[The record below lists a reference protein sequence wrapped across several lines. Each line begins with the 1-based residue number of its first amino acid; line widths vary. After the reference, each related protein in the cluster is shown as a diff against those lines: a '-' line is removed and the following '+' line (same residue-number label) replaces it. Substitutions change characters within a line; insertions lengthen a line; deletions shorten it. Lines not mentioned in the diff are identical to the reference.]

1 MYPRLIVIFNQFIQ
15 LLHIMTKK
23 RLKFSALALS
33 VAASLSLLLSCDS
46 TIENTQSSDEK
57 SFGNQ
62 IDQALDEGSKLIDG
76 FKKNVDAFEINGFSI
91 DDDKK
96 MGKELY
102 DEILSSGEYKVLDRA
117 SNAKLYGYIEEI
129 KQRILNSGK
138 LKHKDDFEWKLT
150 IIDDEETINA
160 FCAPG
165 GYIFVYTGIIH
176 FLDNEAELAGVMAH
190 EIGHA
195 DRRHGTRQLTKSIG
209 IDIVLSYL
217 FGNGNGAI
225 ARQITSGLLNLRY
238 SRKYEREA
246 DKCSVKY
253 LCSTEYNAAGGAGF
267 FEKILETKGDQ
278 SLELLST
285 HPDPKER
292 IENFNAEKEAC
303 NCDGNNSFEQRY
315 QKIKKSL

>member
-1 MYPRLIVIFNQFIQ
+1 MFTKQ
-15 LLHIMTKK
+15 L
-23 RLKFSALALS
+23 FSFALGVALLLLFS
-33 VAASLSLLLSCDS
+33 CESLSDGTL
-46 TIENTQSSDEK
+46 NSDEK
-57 SFGNQ
+57 TFG
-62 IDQALDEGSKLIDG
+62 DQFDKALDEGGKLIDG
-76 FKKNVDAFEINGFSI
+76 LKEKVDAIEINGFTI

-102 DEILSSGEYKVLDRA
+102 DEIMTSGEFKVLDR
-117 SNAKLYGYIEEI
+117 STNAQLYAYIEGI
-129 KQRILNSGK
+129 KERILKSGK
-138 LKHKDDFEWKLT
+138 VAHEDDFEWTLT
-150 IIDDEETINA
+150 IIDDDETINA

-165 GYIFVYTGIIH
+165 GYIFVYTGILK

-209 IDIVLSYL
+209 IDIVLSFL
-217 FGNGNGAI
+217 FGENNSQV

-253 LCSTEYNAAGGAGF
+253 LCPTDYNASGAAGF

-292 IENFNAEKEAC
+292 IENFKSQKSAC
-303 NCDGNNSFEQRY
+303 NCSGKESFEQRY
-315 QKIKKSL
+315 QKIKRSI

>member
-1 MYPRLIVIFNQFIQ
+1 MNVKKAYRIGSTVLIATSLFF
-15 LLHIMTKK
+15 L
-23 RLKFSALALS
+23 FSCES
-33 VAASLSLLLSCDS
+33 ITDQSQ
-46 TIENTQSSDEK
+46 ENEGN
-57 SFGNQ
+57 SFG
-62 IDQALDEGSKLIDG
+62 DQLNRAMDEGGKLLVG
-76 FKKNVDAFEINGFSI
+76 FKDKVNAFELNGFSI
-91 DDDKK
+91 EDDKK

-102 DEILSSGEYKVLDRA
+102 DEIMTSGEYKVLDRA
-117 SNAKLYGYIEEI
+117 SNAKLYAYVEDI

-138 LKHKDDFEWKLT
+138 LAHKDDFDWTLT
-150 IIDDEETINA
+150 IIDDDKTINA

-165 GYIFVYTGIIH
+165 GYIFVYTGILK

-209 IDIVLSYL
+209 IELILSYL
-217 FGNGNGAI
+217 FGDGNGAI

-253 LCSTEYNAAGGAGF
+253 LCPSEYDAAGAAGF
-267 FEKILETKGDQ
+267 FEKIIQTKGEQ

-292 IENFNAEKEAC
+292 IENFKTEKNAC
-303 NCDGNNSFEQRY
+303 NCRGTNSFELRY

>member
-1 MYPRLIVIFNQFIQ
+1 MIIFIQFILQ
-15 LLHIMTKK
+15 LQFMNLKKAIPMFRTVFIASMLLFVYSCELMTDQ
-23 RLKFSALALS
+23 AQ
-33 VAASLSLLLSCDS
+33 
-46 TIENTQSSDEK
+46 ESDGN

-62 IDQALDEGSKLIDG
+62 INDALDEGGKFLKG
-76 FKKNVDAFEINGFSI
+76 FKDKVNAIEINGFSI
-91 DDDKK
+91 EDDKK

-102 DEILSSGEYKVLDRA
+102 DEISTSGEYKVLDRS
-117 SNAKLYGYIEEI
+117 SNAKLYTYVENI

-138 LKHKDDFEWKLT
+138 LAHKNDFDWTLT
-150 IIDDEETINA
+150 IIDDDETINA

-165 GYIFVYTGIIH
+165 GYIFVYTGILK
-176 FLDNEAELAGVMAH
+176 FLDNEAEFAGVLAH

-209 IDIVLSYL
+209 VEIILSYL
-217 FGNGNGAI
+217 FGDGNGAI
-225 ARQITSGLLNLRY
+225 AKQITSGLLNLRY

-246 DKCSVKY
+246 DQCSVKY
-253 LCSTEYNAAGGAGF
+253 LCSSEYDAAGAAGF
-267 FEKILETKGDQ
+267 FEKIVQAKGDQ

-292 IENFNAEKEAC
+292 IENFKSEKDAC
-303 NCDGNNSFEQRY
+303 NCRGTSSFEQRY

>member
-1 MYPRLIVIFNQFIQ
+1 M
-15 LLHIMTKK
+15 HK
-23 RLKFSALALS
+23 RSVKLGRKYFLLALLFPI
-33 VAASLSLLLSCDS
+33 VSCEISQNNNDS
-46 TIENTQSSDEK
+46 SPSD
-57 SFGNQ
+57 SFSDQ
-62 IDQALDEGSKLIDG
+62 IDQAIDEGGKLLKGLKD
-76 FKKNVDAFEINGFSI
+76 NVDAFEINGFTI
-91 DDDKK
+91 EDDKK

-102 DEILSSGEYKVLDRA
+102 DEIMSSGEYKVLDRSA
-117 SNAKLYGYIEEI
+117 HAPLYSYVDGI

-138 LKHKDDFEWKLT
+138 LTHKNDFEWKLT
-150 IIDDEETINA
+150 IIDDDNTINA

-165 GYIFVYTGIIH
+165 GYIFVYTGIIK

-209 IDIVLSYL
+209 IEVILSFL
-217 FGNGNGAI
+217 FGDGNGQV

-253 LCSTEYNAAGGAGF
+253 LCPTDYDASGASGF
-267 FEKILETKGDQ
+267 FEKILQTKGDQ

-292 IENFNAEKEAC
+292 IDNFKSEKSAC
-303 NCDGNNSFEQRY
+303 NCRGKESYKQRY
-315 QKIKKSL
+315 QKIKMAL

>member
-1 MYPRLIVIFNQFIQ
+1 MNPMKKELYAVLLILPLVLF
-15 LLHIMTKK
+15 T
-23 RLKFSALALS
+23 S
-33 VAASLSLLLSCDS
+33 SCDS
-46 TIENTQSSDEK
+46 MSDQSQDEYGDSLGK
-57 SFGNQ
+57 Q
-62 IDQALDEGSKLIDG
+62 IDAALEESGKLIDG
-76 FKKNVDAFEINGFSI
+76 FQDKVDAFQINGFSLE
-91 DDDKK
+91 DDKK

-102 DEILSSGEYKVLDRA
+102 DEIMTSGEYSILDR
-117 SNAKLYGYIEEI
+117 STNTEVYQYVEGI
-129 KQRILNSGK
+129 KQRILDSDK
-138 LKHKDDFEWKLT
+138 LKYKNEFDWKLT
-150 IIDDEETINA
+150 IIDDDETVNA

-165 GYIFVYTGIIH
+165 GYIFVYTGILK

-217 FGNGNGAI
+217 FGDGNGAI

-246 DKCSVKY
+246 DKCSVRY
-253 LCSTEYNAAGGAGF
+253 LCTTEYNAAGAAGF
-267 FEKILETKGDQ
+267 FEKILQTKGEQ

-292 IENFNAEKEAC
+292 IENFKTEKKAC
-303 NCDGNNSFEQRY
+303 NCNGKKAFEQRY
-315 QKIKKSL
+315 LKMKKSL

>member
-1 MYPRLIVIFNQFIQ
+1 MTMKQFRLF
-15 LLHIMTKK
+15 
-23 RLKFSALALS
+23 
-33 VAASLSLLLSCDS
+33 SLLLIITTYLVSCNTLTDNVQNS
-46 TIENTQSSDEK
+46 EEETFGDQFDKAIE
-57 SFGNQ
+57 
-62 IDQALDEGSKLIDG
+62 EGGKLIDG
-76 FKKNVDAFEINGFSI
+76 LTEKVDAIEINGFTI
-91 DDDKK
+91 EDDKK

-102 DEILSSGEYKVLDRA
+102 DEIMTSDEYKVLDRS
-117 SNAKLYGYIEEI
+117 SNGKLYHYVEGI

-138 LKHKDDFEWKLT
+138 LKHKNDFQWTLT
-150 IIDDEETINA
+150 IIDDDETVNA

-165 GYIFVYTGIIH
+165 GYIFVYTGILK

-195 DRRHGTRQLTKSIG
+195 DRRHGTRQLTKSLG
-209 IDIVLSYL
+209 IDIILSFL
-217 FGNGNGAI
+217 LGDGNGQV

-253 LCSTEYNAAGGAGF
+253 LCPTEYNAAGGAGF
-267 FEKILETKGDQ
+267 FEKILQTKGNQ

-292 IENFNAEKEAC
+292 IMNFKSEKSEC
-303 NCDGNNSFEQRY
+303 NCNGKESYVKRY
-315 QKIKKSL
+315 QKMKMSI